1 MEENHT
7 GVNITQVLLNA
18 VDEWNLS
25 SKTLAL
31 VSDNAANMVVAA
43 KESKLSPFIRCFAH
57 TFNLAVQRG
66 LKVKHVSVL
75 LAEIRRFFFLP
86 QIISSSNYP
95 GSKSKVAIISQS

>member
-1 MEENHT
+1 MQSFVLQEEKMEENHT

-43 KESKLSPFIRCFAH
+43 
-57 TFNLAVQRG
+57 
-66 LKVKHVSVL
+66 
-75 LAEIRRFFFLP
+75 
-86 QIISSSNYP
+86 
-95 GSKSKVAIISQS
+95 